1 MSSEL
6 EKFIQQNRE
15 AFDDR
20 IPGEDVLSRIQKRIS
35 SVPAQEERPKA
46 LVISFRTLRM
56 LAAACVLVLAGFA
69 IWWVNQ
75 DAATTEVL
83 VASKQDQPI
92 NEKRQTVPQA
102 SISEPNTIA
111 SLSQQQ
117 KTTETAAQQLIKE
130 NDQQKQLLFASLG
143 NMESPSTRIA
153 AAMKA
158 YRMQEADKDIVDAL
172 FTTMNEDPSTNVRL
186 AALEAL
192 SRFHRENYVKKKLI
206 ASLRKQKDPMVQ
218 IELIHVLTEMK
229 QKSILD
235 DLQKMVQDV
244 NTNEAVKERAYSSI
258 LTLGS

>member
-20 IPGEDVLSRIQKRIS
+20 TPGADVLSRIQERMAETPVK
-35 SVPAQEERPKA
+35 EERPKA
-46 LVISFRTLRM
+46 LVISFKTLRM
-56 LAAACVLVLAGFA
+56 LAAACVLVLAGFG

-75 DAATTEVL
+75 DAATTDVL
-83 VASKQDQPI
+83 VAFKQDQPI
-92 NEKRQTVPQA
+92 NDKSQTVPQE
-102 SISEPNTIA
+102 SITEPNTIA
-111 SLSQQQ
+111 SLPQQQ

-130 NDQQKQLLFASLG
+130 NDQQKQLLFANLG

-172 FTTMNEDPSTNVRL
+172 VATMNEDPSTNVRM

-206 ASLRKQKDPMVQ
+206 ASLKKQKDPMVQ

-229 QKSILD
+229 QKSILN

-244 NTNEAVKERAYSSI
+244 NTNDAVKERAYSSI

>member
-20 IPGEDVLSRIQKRIS
+20 TPGADVLSRIQERI
-35 SVPAQEERPKA
+35 AQAPVKEERPKA

-56 LAAACVLVLAGFA
+56 AAAACVIVLAGFA

-75 DAATTEVL
+75 DVSTAEVV
-83 VASKQDQPI
+83 VASKQDQQLNNNNSI
-92 NEKRQTVPQA
+92 VPKEDVIQ
-102 SISEPNTIA
+102 PNSIA
-111 SLSQQQ
+111 SLPTPQ
-117 KTTETAAQQLIKE
+117 KTVGETSQQLIKE
-130 NDQQKQLLFASLG
+130 NDQQKQMLFASLG

-158 YRMQEADKDIVDAL
+158 YRMQAADKDIVDAL
-172 FTTMNEDPSTNVRL
+172 VSTMNEDPSTNVRL

-206 ASLRKQKDPMVQ
+206 ASLKKQKDPMVQ

-244 NTNEAVKERAYSSI
+244 NTNDAVKERAYSSI

>member
-20 IPGEDVLSRIQKRIS
+20 TPGADVLSRIQEKMTQT
-35 SVPAQEERPKA
+35 SVKEDRPKA

-56 LAAACVLVLAGFA
+56 VAAACVLVLAGFA

-75 DAATTEVL
+75 NASTTKL
-83 VASKQDQPI
+83 IVASTQDQQQI
-92 NEKRQTVPQA
+92 NNNQTIPKEETIQQNAIA
-102 SISEPNTIA
+102 SIPVPE
-111 SLSQQQ
+111 
-117 KTTETAAQQLIKE
+117 KTKEETARQLISE
-130 NDQQKQLLFASLG
+130 NDQQKQMLFASLG

-158 YRMQEADKDIVDAL
+158 YRMSEADKDIVDAL
-172 FTTMNEDPSTNVRL
+172 VTTMHEDPSTNVRL

-192 SRFHRENYVKKKLI
+192 SRFHRETYVKKKLI
-206 ASLRKQKDPMVQ
+206 ASLKKQKDPMVQ

-229 QKSILD
+229 QKTILN

-244 NTNEAVKERAYSSI
+244 NTNDAVKERAYSSI

>member
-20 IPGEDVLSRIQKRIS
+20 TPGADVLSRIQERM
-35 SVPAQEERPKA
+35 AQAPVKEERPKA

-56 LAAACVLVLAGFA
+56 VAAACVIVLAGFA

-75 DAATTEVL
+75 DTLTAEAL
-83 VASKQDQPI
+83 VASKEDQQQNNKPI
-92 NEKRQTVPQA
+92 VPNEETIQ
-102 SISEPNTIA
+102 PNTMAATTTPEKTMNEA
-111 SLSQQQ
+111 S
-117 KTTETAAQQLIKE
+117 QQLIKE
-130 NDQQKQLLFASLG
+130 NDQQKQMLFASLG

-158 YRMQEADKDIVDAL
+158 YRMQAADKDIVDAL
-172 FTTMNEDPSTNVRL
+172 VSTMNEDPSTNVRM

-206 ASLRKQKDPMVQ
+206 ASLKKQKDPMVQ

>member
-20 IPGEDVLSRIQKRIS
+20 TPGADVLSRIQERITQTP
-35 SVPAQEERPKA
+35 VKEERPKA

-56 LAAACVLVLAGFA
+56 VAAACVLVLAGFA

-75 DAATTEVL
+75 DASTAEAVVASTKTGVEKNNTTIIPQEDIVQPNTVATTT
-83 VASKQDQPI
+83 AT
-92 NEKRQTVPQA
+92 EKSTG
-102 SISEPNTIA
+102 E
-111 SLSQQQ
+111 
-117 KTTETAAQQLIKE
+117 AAQYISKE
-130 NDQQKQLLFASLG
+130 NDQQKQMLFASLG

-172 FTTMNEDPSTNVRL
+172 VTTMNEDPSTNVRL

-206 ASLRKQKDPMVQ
+206 ASLKKQKDPMVQ
-218 IELIHVLTEMK
+218 IELIQVLTQMK

>member
-6 EKFIQQNRE
+6 ERFIQQNRE

-20 IPGEDVLSRIQKRIS
+20 TPGADVLSRIQERMVQ
-35 SVPAQEERPKA
+35 VPVKEERPKA
-46 LVISFRTLRM
+46 LVISFRTLQM
-56 LAAACVLVLAGFA
+56 VAAACVIVLAGFA

-75 DAATTEVL
+75 DVSTAEGL
-83 VASKQDQPI
+83 VASKQDQQQNNKPI
-92 NEKRQTVPQA
+92 VPNEETIQPNTMA
-102 SISEPNTIA
+102 SIITPE
-111 SLSQQQ
+111 
-117 KTTETAAQQLIKE
+117 KTMGETAQQLIKE
-130 NDQQKQLLFASLG
+130 NDQKKQLLFADLG

-158 YRMQEADKDIVDAL
+158 YRMQAADKDIVDAL
-172 FTTMNEDPSTNVRL
+172 VSTMNEDPSTNVRL

-206 ASLRKQKDPMVQ
+206 ASLKKQKDPMVQ

-244 NTNEAVKERAYSSI
+244 NTNDAVKERAYSSI

>member
-20 IPGEDVLSRIQKRIS
+20 VPGADVLSRIQERMNQAPVK
-35 SVPAQEERPKA
+35 EERPKA

-56 LAAACVLVLAGFA
+56 VAAACVLVLAGFA

-75 DAATTEVL
+75 DKSTAEVL
-83 VASKQDQPI
+83 VAANQAQEQKNTIQPI
-92 NEKRQTVPQA
+92 TTEESAQ
-102 SISEPNTIA
+102 SNTINDLQA
-111 SLSQQQ
+111 PEKVSDL
-117 KTTETAAQQLIKE
+117 AAQQLVKE
-130 NDQQKQLLFASLG
+130 NEQQKQMLFASLG

-158 YRMQEADKDIVDAL
+158 YRMKEADKDIVDAL
-172 FTTMNEDPSTNVRL
+172 VSTMNEDPSTNVRL

-206 ASLRKQKDPMVQ
+206 ASLKKQKDPMVQ

>member
-20 IPGEDVLSRIQKRIS
+20 VPGADMLSRIQERM
-35 SVPAQEERPKA
+35 AQAPVKEERPKA

-56 LAAACVLVLAGFA
+56 VAAACVLVLAGLA
-69 IWWVNQ
+69 IWWMNQDKSTAEVVVAVNQ
-75 DAATTEVL
+75 FEDKNNITESTTKATTIQPGVINDLQTQEK
-83 VASKQDQPI
+83 ASDP
-92 NEKRQTVPQA
+92 
-102 SISEPNTIA
+102 
-111 SLSQQQ
+111 
-117 KTTETAAQQLIKE
+117 AAQQLVKE
-130 NDQQKQLLFASLG
+130 NEQQKQMLFTSLG
-143 NMESPSTRIA
+143 NMESPSARIA

-172 FTTMNEDPSTNVRL
+172 VTTMNEDPSTNVRL

-206 ASLRKQKDPMVQ
+206 ASLKKQKDPMVQ

>member
-20 IPGEDVLSRIQKRIS
+20 TPGADVLSRIQERIAKTP
-35 SVPAQEERPKA
+35 VKEEQPKA
-46 LVISFRTLRM
+46 LVISFKTLRM
-56 LAAACVLVLAGFA
+56 LAAACLLVLAGFA

-75 DAATTEVL
+75 DKSSADVL
-83 VASKQDQPI
+83 VATNQVQEQK
-92 NEKRQTVPQA
+92 NTTQTIPKEELPQQ
-102 SISEPNTIA
+102 NTINDLQTPQKV
-111 SLSQQQ
+111 SDLS
-117 KTTETAAQQLIKE
+117 AQQLVKE
-130 NDQQKQLLFASLG
+130 NEQQKQMLFASLG
-143 NMESPSTRIA
+143 NMESPGTRIA

-172 FTTMNEDPSTNVRL
+172 VSTMNEDPSTNVRL

-192 SRFHRENYVKKKLI
+192 SRFHRETYVKKKLI
-206 ASLRKQKDPMVQ
+206 ASLKKQKDPMVQ

>member
-20 IPGEDVLSRIQKRIS
+20 VPGADVLSRIQERITQAP
-35 SVPAQEERPKA
+35 VKEERPKA

-56 LAAACVLVLAGFA
+56 ASTACVLVLAGLA
-69 IWWVNQ
+69 IWWMNQ
-75 DAATTEVL
+75 DKSTAQVVVAVHQFEDKNNITESTTKATTIL
-83 VASKQDQPI
+83 PDSI
-92 NEKRQTVPQA
+92 NDLQTKEKGSDP
-102 SISEPNTIA
+102 
-111 SLSQQQ
+111 
-117 KTTETAAQQLIKE
+117 AAQQLIKE
-130 NDQQKQLLFASLG
+130 NEQQKQMLFASLG

-158 YRMQEADKDIVDAL
+158 YRMQEANKDIVNAL
-172 FTTMNEDPSTNVRL
+172 VSTMNEDPSTNVRL

-206 ASLRKQKDPMVQ
+206 ASLKKQKDPMVQ

-258 LTLGS
+258 LILGS

>member
-20 IPGEDVLSRIQKRIS
+20 TPGADVLSRIQERMAQ
-35 SVPAQEERPKA
+35 VPVKEERPKA

-56 LAAACVLVLAGFA
+56 VAAACVIVLAGFA

-75 DAATTEVL
+75 DASTAEGL
-83 VASKQDQPI
+83 VASKQDQQQNNKSIVP
-92 NEKRQTVPQA
+92 NEETIQPNTMA
-102 SISEPNTIA
+102 SITSPE
-111 SLSQQQ
+111 
-117 KTTETAAQQLIKE
+117 KTMGEAAQQLIKE
-130 NDQQKQLLFASLG
+130 NDQQKQMLFASLG

-158 YRMQEADKDIVDAL
+158 YRMQAADKDIVDAL
-172 FTTMNEDPSTNVRL
+172 VSTMNEDPSTNVRL

-206 ASLRKQKDPMVQ
+206 ASLKKQKDPMVQ

-244 NTNEAVKERAYSSI
+244 NTNDAVKERAYSSI

>member
-20 IPGEDVLSRIQKRIS
+20 TPGADVLSRIQERIAKTP
-35 SVPAQEERPKA
+35 VKEERPKA
-46 LVISFRTLRM
+46 VVISFKTLRM
-56 LAAACVLVLAGFA
+56 LAAACLLVLAGFA

-75 DAATTEVL
+75 DKSSADVL
-83 VASKQDQPI
+83 VAANQVQEQKNTTQAIPK
-92 NEKRQTVPQA
+92 EELPQQ
-102 SISEPNTIA
+102 NTINDLHTPQKV
-111 SLSQQQ
+111 SDLS
-117 KTTETAAQQLIKE
+117 AQQLVKE
-130 NDQQKQLLFASLG
+130 NEQQKQMLFASLG

-172 FTTMNEDPSTNVRL
+172 VSTMNEDPSTNVRL

-192 SRFHRENYVKKKLI
+192 SRFHRETYVKKKLI
-206 ASLRKQKDPMVQ
+206 ASLKKQKDPMVQ

-258 LTLGS
+258 LRLGS

>member
-20 IPGEDVLSRIQKRIS
+20 TPGADVLSRIQERM
-35 SVPAQEERPKA
+35 AQTPVKEERPKA
-46 LVISFRTLRM
+46 LVISFRTLRIA
-56 LAAACVLVLAGFA
+56 AAACVLALGGFG
-69 IWWVNQ
+69 IWWMNQ
-75 DAATTEVL
+75 DTATV
-83 VASKQDQPI
+83 VAST
-92 NEKRQTVPQA
+92 QTVA
-102 SISEPNTIA
+102 
-111 SLSQQQ
+111 QQQ
-117 KTTETAAQQLIKE
+117 NTPAIPKEEIIQENAIAALPEVEKTTGEAAQQLIKE
-130 NDQQKQLLFASLG
+130 NNQQKQLLFASLG

-158 YRMQEADKDIVDAL
+158 YRMQEADREIIDAL
-172 FTTMNEDPSTNVRL
+172 VSTMNEDPSTNVRL

-206 ASLRKQKDPMVQ
+206 ASLKKQKDPMVQ
-218 IELIHVLTEMK
+218 IELIQVLTEMK

-235 DLQKMVQDV
+235 DLQKMVQDA
-244 NTNEAVKERAYSSI
+244 NTNDAVKERAYSSI

>member
-20 IPGEDVLSRIQKRIS
+20 TPGADVLSRIQERMVQAPVK
-35 SVPAQEERPKA
+35 EERPKA

-56 LAAACVLVLAGFA
+56 VAAACVLVLAGFA

-75 DAATTEVL
+75 DASTAEGL
-83 VASKQDQPI
+83 VASKQDQQQNNNPI
-92 NEKRQTVPQA
+92 LPKEETVQ
-102 SISEPNTIA
+102 PNTMA
-111 SLSQQQ
+111 STTAPE
-117 KTTETAAQQLIKE
+117 KTTGEAAQQLIKE
-130 NDQQKQLLFASLG
+130 NDQQKQMLFASLG

-158 YRMQEADKDIVDAL
+158 YRMQAADKDIVDAL
-172 FTTMNEDPSTNVRL
+172 VSTMNEDPSTNVRM

-206 ASLRKQKDPMVQ
+206 ASLKKQKDPMVQ

>member
-20 IPGEDVLSRIQKRIS
+20 TPGADVLSRIQERMAQ
-35 SVPAQEERPKA
+35 VPVKEERPKA

-56 LAAACVLVLAGFA
+56 VAAACVIVLAGFA

-75 DAATTEVL
+75 DVSTAEGL
-83 VASKQDQPI
+83 VASKQDQQQNNNPI
-92 NEKRQTVPQA
+92 IPNEETIQ
-102 SISEPNTIA
+102 PNTMAATTAPEKTMNEA
-111 SLSQQQ
+111 S
-117 KTTETAAQQLIKE
+117 QQLIKE
-130 NDQQKQLLFASLG
+130 NDQQKQMLFASLG

-158 YRMQEADKDIVDAL
+158 YRMQSADKDIVDAL
-172 FTTMNEDPSTNVRL
+172 VSTMNEDPSTNVRL

-206 ASLRKQKDPMVQ
+206 ASLKKQKDPMVQ

-244 NTNEAVKERAYSSI
+244 NTNDAVKERAYSSI

>member
-20 IPGEDVLSRIQKRIS
+20 VPGAEVLSRIQERMNQAPVK
-35 SVPAQEERPKA
+35 EDRPKA
-46 LVISFRTLRM
+46 LVISFGTLRM
-56 LAAACVLVLAGFA
+56 AAAACVLVLAGFA

-75 DAATTEVL
+75 DESTAEVL
-83 VASKQDQPI
+83 VAGKQVQEQQ
-92 NEKRQTVPQA
+92 NTTQ
-102 SISEPNTIA
+102 SITKSAAVQPNTVND
-111 SLSQQQ
+111 LSTPV
-117 KTTETAAQQLIKE
+117 KDFDLAAQQLVKE
-130 NDQQKQLLFASLG
+130 NEQQKQMLFASLG

-158 YRMQEADKDIVDAL
+158 YRMQEADKEIVDAL
-172 FTTMNEDPSTNVRL
+172 VSTMNEDPSTNVRL

-206 ASLRKQKDPMVQ
+206 ASLKKQKDPMVQ
-218 IELIHVLTEMK
+218 IELIHVLTAMK

-235 DLQKMVQDV
+235 DLQRMVQDE

>member
-20 IPGEDVLSRIQKRIS
+20 TPGADVLSRIQERM
-35 SVPAQEERPKA
+35 AQAPVKEERPKA

-56 LAAACVLVLAGFA
+56 VAAACVLVLAGFA

-75 DAATTEVL
+75 DAATAEGL
-83 VASKQDQPI
+83 VASKQDQQQNNNPI
-92 NEKRQTVPQA
+92 LPKEEMVQPNTMA
-102 SISEPNTIA
+102 SITAPE
-111 SLSQQQ
+111 
-117 KTTETAAQQLIKE
+117 KTTGEAAQQLIKE
-130 NDQQKQLLFASLG
+130 NDQQKQMLFASLG

-158 YRMQEADKDIVDAL
+158 YRMQAADKDIVDAL
-172 FTTMNEDPSTNVRL
+172 VSTMNEDPSTNVRM

-206 ASLRKQKDPMVQ
+206 ASLKKQKDPMVQ

>member
-20 IPGEDVLSRIQKRIS
+20 TPGTDVLARIQERM
-35 SVPAQEERPKA
+35 AQTPVKEDRPKA

-56 LAAACVLVLAGFA
+56 VAAACVLVLAGFA

-75 DAATTEVL
+75 DASTTKVI
-83 VASKQDQPI
+83 VASTQDQQQI
-92 NEKRQTVPQA
+92 NNNPTIPKEETIQ
-102 SISEPNTIA
+102 PNTIA
-111 SLSQQQ
+111 SIPVPE
-117 KTTETAAQQLIKE
+117 KTMGETARQLVNE
-130 NDQQKQLLFASLG
+130 NDQQKQMLFASLG

-158 YRMQEADKDIVDAL
+158 YRMPEVDKEIIDAL
-172 FTTMNEDPSTNVRL
+172 VTTMHEDPSTNVRL

-192 SRFHRENYVKKKLI
+192 SRFHRETYVKKKLI
-206 ASLRKQKDPMVQ
+206 ASLKKQKDPMVQ

-229 QKSILD
+229 QKSILN

-244 NTNEAVKERAYSSI
+244 NTNDAVKERAYSSI

>member
-20 IPGEDVLSRIQKRIS
+20 TPGADVLSRIQERMVQAPVK
-35 SVPAQEERPKA
+35 EEHPKA

-56 LAAACVLVLAGFA
+56 VAAACVIVLAGFA

-75 DAATTEVL
+75 DASIAEAL
-83 VASKQDQPI
+83 IASKRDQQLTNNNPI
-92 NEKRQTVPQA
+92 
-102 SISEPNTIA
+102 EPKEEVIQPNSMA
-111 SLSQQQ
+111 SLPTPQ
-117 KTTETAAQQLIKE
+117 KTIGEAAQQLIKE
-130 NDQQKQLLFASLG
+130 NDQQKQMLFASLG

-158 YRMQEADKDIVDAL
+158 YRMQAADKDIVDAL
-172 FTTMNEDPSTNVRL
+172 VSTMNEDPSTNVRL

-206 ASLRKQKDPMVQ
+206 ASLKKQKDPMVQ

-244 NTNEAVKERAYSSI
+244 NTNDAVKERAYSSI

>member
-20 IPGEDVLSRIQKRIS
+20 VPGADVLSRIQ
-35 SVPAQEERPKA
+35 ERMIQTPVKDEQPKA

-56 LAAACVLVLAGFA
+56 VAAACVLVLAGFA

-75 DAATTEVL
+75 EKSTAEVL
-83 VASKQDQPI
+83 VAANQVQEQKSTTGSITKEATIQPDAI
-92 NEKRQTVPQA
+92 NAQQTQEKVSDR
-102 SISEPNTIA
+102 
-111 SLSQQQ
+111 
-117 KTTETAAQQLIKE
+117 AAQQLIKE
-130 NDQQKQLLFASLG
+130 NEQQKQVLFASLG

-158 YRMQEADKDIVDAL
+158 YRMQEADKEIVDAL
-172 FTTMNEDPSTNVRL
+172 VITMNEDPSTNVRL

-192 SRFHRENYVKKKLI
+192 SRFHRENYVKKQLI
-206 ASLRKQKDPMVQ
+206 ASLKKQKDPMVQ
-218 IELIHVLTEMK
+218 IELIHVLTAMK

-235 DLQKMVQDV
+235 DLQRMVQDE